1 MSMRGTSWR
10 GARRYGTT
18 EEDGRRYRPYQSPTG
33 YTSRQSSHQFSEQM
47 NYSNGDWTDFAQ
59 EGRSSATY
67 IPSSTAYH
75 FGSSY
80 SPEAQFGG
88 PVFRGNPLFHGNGAG
103 PNFPY
108 GEQRFSR
115 RRPLLPTPQRSEA
128 LFDSSWRRRDRFQWD
143 AHTTSSN
150 QGLSRFNPRLRS
162 PSPPWGPSEVQVRDG
177 NRGIDGSMI
186 SIQYEDV
193 PRSPS
198 PEPDMAE
205 QATQEHDTALDEYG
219 RLEVKLLKTDISD
232 DEKINVESIP
242 LPGEIEESRCKIL
255 EEGQPGSRELISP
268 SLEHKV
274 IIGSMID
281 IQYKEV
287 SRSLSQE
294 STIAEQATQEHKRTP
309 DQGGSSEPVK
319 STDADDDQTLGL
331 TTESEDMLEE
341 DQESWLNGNALSVQL
356 LPIETETGNVGEDQ
370 KEDRKIIEEQE
381 DQLKMSESPKSMNP
395 SESAGATPTLETHAS
410 QPPSIVSS
418 PDTLPEWSL
427 SSIDPFEDSDGTGWC
442 FGMAD
447 DYEEEVGSS
456 SDDTSEWQYSPYP
469 GMNLEMEFTD

>member
-1 MSMRGTSWR
+1 MRGTSWR
-10 GARRYGTT
+10 GGGRRYETT
-18 EEDGRRYRPYQSPTG
+18 EGGGNRYRPYQFSPRPG
-33 YTSRQSSHQFSEQM
+33 QFSHQYSGHL
-47 NYSNGDWTDFAQ
+47 NYSNGDWTDVAQ
-59 EGRSSATY
+59 EERSSATY
-67 IPSSTAYH
+67 IPSSTAYP

-80 SPEAQFGG
+80 TPEGHFGG
-88 PVFRGNPLFHGNGAG
+88 PVFRGIPVFHGDEDGR
-103 PNFPY
+103 NFPY
-108 GEQRFSR
+108 GEPRFSR
-115 RRPLLPTPQRSEA
+115 RRPLLPTPQRPHAS
-128 LFDSSWRRRDRFQWD
+128 FDSSWRRRNGSEWD

-162 PSPPWGPSEVQVRDG
+162 PSPPWGPSEVQ
-177 NRGIDGSMI
+177 
-186 SIQYEDV
+186 YEDV
-193 PRSPS
+193 SRNPS
-198 PEPDMAE
+198 RKPDMAE

-242 LPGEIEESRCKIL
+242 LPGETEESRFGDKIL
-255 EEGQPGSRELISP
+255 EEGQPDFRELVSP

-287 SRSLSQE
+287 SRSPSQE
-294 STIAEQATQEHKRTP
+294 PAIAEQATQEHEM
-309 DQGGSSEPVK
+309 SSHQNDTSSPVK
-319 STDADDDQTLGL
+319 PMNAADNQNLEMVDQKGH
-331 TTESEDMLEE
+331 EDIFGE
-341 DQESWLNGNALSVQL
+341 DQKTLMNGSALRFLS
-356 LPIETETGNVGEDQ
+356 IETETGNVGEDQ
-370 KEDRKIIEEQE
+370 KEDRKIIEEQV
-381 DQLKMSESPKSMNP
+381 DQLKMPESPESMNP
-395 SESAGATPTLETHAS
+395 SGTAGPTLEPHGSAE
-410 QPPSIVSS
+410 PPSIESS

-447 DYEEEVGSS
+447 DYEEAVGSS